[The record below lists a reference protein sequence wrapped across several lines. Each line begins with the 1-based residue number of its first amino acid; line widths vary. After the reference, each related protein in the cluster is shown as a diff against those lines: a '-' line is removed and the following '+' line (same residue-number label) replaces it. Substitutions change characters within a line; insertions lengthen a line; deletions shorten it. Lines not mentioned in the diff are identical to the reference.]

1 MTQGEDVMPNR
12 PHMNTPLNPI
22 NNQSV
27 VDLII
32 GQIVDAIKT
41 GRFSIG
47 QKLPSEYELINELK
61 ISRNSLRE
69 AMRVLA
75 TMGIVEIRRG
85 DGTYVTDQLSPGLFD
100 SIIYSLIFEISTDQ
114 ELVELRHSLDEMVLR
129 LAIDKADDF
138 DVMKLDRLTVKMKE
152 NLDTGNVQ
160 EAAQADYDFHIALAE
175 STKNRFMARLI
186 KGVYQ
191 LYAGSIQDNLR
202 VEEHAEQNHIN
213 ILECLKR
220 RDKTHVADVIAGS
233 LNYWDKNL
241 KT

>member
-1 MTQGEDVMPNR
+1 
-12 PHMNTPLNPI
+12 
-22 NNQSV
+22 V

-41 GRFSIG
+41 GRYKIG
-47 QKLPSEYELINELK
+47 QRLPSEYELINELK

-69 AMRVLA
+69 AMRVLS

-85 DGTYVTDQLSPGLFD
+85 DGTYITDQLSPGLFD
-100 SIIYSLIFEISTDQ
+100 NIIYSLIFEISTDQ
-114 ELVELRHSLDEMVLR
+114 ELIELRHSLDEMVLR
-129 LAIDKADDF
+129 LAIDKADEE
-138 DVMKLDRLTVKMKE
+138 DVNKLELLTASMKS
-152 NLDTGNVQ
+152 NLDNGKIQ
-160 EAAQADYDFHIALAE
+160 EAAKDDYDFHIVLAE
-175 STKNRFMARLI
+175 STKNRFMARII

-220 RDKTHVADVIAGS
+220 RDKVNVAEVIKGS
-233 LNYWDKNL
+233 LNYWEKNL
-241 KT
+241 KI